1 VISPGDN
8 VLKQWLAVMAPSI
21 LCTFALRCIM
31 ALVRDIWSVWLDPA
45 VTRCYIKTSGIL
57 RTHLLHSNAG
67 SLLTGDDDPS
77 GKQPPARPPGAPR
90 PARLASPT
98 ACVAVQPPRLAGP
111 VFEGAQLL
119 PQEAVAGEGAEDARS
134 PACNGREGEP
144 LPRTGHCL
152 LLGVHQEIV
161 LPA

>member
-1 VISPGDN
+1 MVGL
-8 VLKQWLAVMAPSI
+8 VGPSSDI
-21 LCTFALRCIM
+21 LL
-31 ALVRDIWSVWLDPA
+31 
-45 VTRCYIKTSGIL
+45 YKTSRIL

-119 PQEAVAGEGAEDARS
+119 PQEAVAGEGAEDARRRTSMS
-134 PACNGREGEP
+134 PACNGREGE
-144 LPRTGHCL
+144 LRPRTGHC
-152 LLGVHQEIV
+152 
-161 LPA
+161 